1 MRKDAMKILFVHG
14 MGATPW
20 DAFPTLRRLRKAG
33 HATATFAYFASVE
46 TLASIQARLV
56 ARLSALARDGDYALI
71 GHSLGGVL
79 LRHALCSLPAGT
91 RQPRHLFLVGSPMVA
106 TRTNI
111 YLNRFRLYK
120 LLFGECGQLVASPQ
134 RMAAIGTPDIPLTC
148 VAGTLGFPGRRQ
160 PFGGAANDGIVQEAE
175 LRPELFTDV
184 VRLPAHHPLLPA
196 HRQLAHL
203 VHQRLS

>member
-1 MRKDAMKILFVHG
+1 MKILFVHG

-20 DAFPTLRRLRKAG
+20 DAFPTLRRLKKSG
-33 HATATFAYFASVE
+33 YATATFAYFASVE

-56 ARLSALARDGDYALI
+56 ARLAELARDGDYALI

-79 LRHALCSLPAGT
+79 LRDALSSLPAGT

-106 TRTNI
+106 TRYNI

-134 RMAAIGTPDIPLTC
+134 RMAAIGMPDVPLTC

-160 PFGGAANDGIVQEAE
+160 PFGGEANDSIVQETE

-184 VRLPAHHPLLPA
+184 VRLPARHPLLPA
-196 HRQLAHL
+196 HRQLAPI
-203 VHQRLS
+203 VCQRLS